1 MKIIF
6 DIGNLLKN
14 NKVILCKKMDKDM
27 TIWYP
32 AQLYRVL
39 KEFCFDHRKLADIVD
54 DSKEAQK
61 VRMEIKKKEN
71 NKEKSEEISSWIPQ
85 IFPQELREKMWWNEI
100 RIGI

>member
-1 MKIIF
+1 MKIFF

-71 NKEKSEEISSWIPQ
+71 NKEKSEEIFFWIPQ

-100 RIGI
+100 TIGI